1 MIHYEDYVSDEEDIE
16 VLYQPKVLL
25 VSAPLLSDKGESI
38 VISVTSEGA
47 SVNGASV
54 KFGSKDLGTTPA
66 SGNITYTPDEVGT
79 FTISAS
85 KSGYQDATKDIDIT
99 DPAAKLVFSNLTIE
113 PKIVG
118 PGENVNITVEASN
131 FGTLKEAQTMYLK
144 VNGED
149 VASQDLVL
157 EPGEIVTIHFN
168 MNKSKSGTYL
178 VEVDGRSD
186 TFRVTGLVLSST
198 GIFVAGIIAIL
209 STTAIIYSISQ
220 GTLTMDIISAKVQA
234 FEKMLRHLVEK

>member
-1 MIHYEDYVSDEEDIE
+1 M
-16 VLYQPKVLL
+16 
-25 VSAPLLSDKGESI
+25 
-38 VISVTSEGA
+38 
-47 SVNGASV
+47 
-54 KFGSKDLGTTPA
+54 
-66 SGNITYTPDEVGT
+66 
-79 FTISAS
+79 
-85 KSGYQDATKDIDIT
+85 
-99 DPAAKLVFSNLTIE
+99 
-113 PKIVG
+113 
-118 PGENVNITVEASN
+118 NITVEASN